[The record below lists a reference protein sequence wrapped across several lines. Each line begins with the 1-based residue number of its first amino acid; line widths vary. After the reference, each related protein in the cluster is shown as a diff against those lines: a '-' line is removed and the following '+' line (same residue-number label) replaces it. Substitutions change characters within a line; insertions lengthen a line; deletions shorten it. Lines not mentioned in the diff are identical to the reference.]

1 MDTQIFANLAAFLKR
16 NSGLTLGSDKIYLV
30 QSRLQS
36 LAQTAGFPSLDAFAS
51 AVAGGSAKAWEKQVI
66 EAMTTNETSFFR
78 DTHPFTLF
86 RAAVL
91 PYLANARA
99 QRKTLRILCA
109 AASSGQEPYS
119 LAMLLCEERMRLAGW
134 KVEIVGIDIDTSIL
148 ARAEGGLYSSFEMQ
162 RGLPVTFCS
171 KYFEQ
176 AGEGQWQVKKE
187 LRSMISFRQHNL
199 LHSLA
204 GLGQFDVVFCRNVL
218 IYFDEATK
226 ADVLARMGQQMP
238 DDGFLFLGGA
248 ETVLGITDRF
258 RPVAGKRGVYV
269 KSNRAADGG
278 LALAA

>member
-1 MDTQIFANLAAFLKR
+1 MDPHIFAALAAFLKKH
-16 NSGLTLGSDKIYLV
+16 SGLTLGSDKLYLV

-36 LAQTAGFPSLDAFAS
+36 LAQKAGCPSLDAFAA
-51 AVAGGSAKAWEKQVI
+51 AVAGGTLKAWEKPVI

-78 DTHPFTLF
+78 DTHPFTMF

-99 QRKTLRILCA
+99 ARKTLRILCA

-119 LAMLLCEERMRLAGW
+119 LAMMLCEERLRLAGW
-134 KVEIVGIDIDTSIL
+134 KVEIVGVDLDTQIL
-148 ARAEGGLYSSFEMQ
+148 ARAEDGLYTAFEMQ
-162 RGLPVTFCS
+162 RGLPVTFLG
-171 KYFEQ
+171 KYFDQ
-176 AGEGQWQVKKE
+176 AGEGQWRVKKD
-187 LRSMISFRQHNL
+187 LRDMISFRPYNL

-204 GLGQFDVVFCRNVL
+204 PLGHFDIVFCRNVL

-226 ADVLARMGQQMP
+226 ADVLARLSQQMP

-248 ETVLGITDRF
+248 ETVLGITDKF

-278 LALAA
+278 LAVAA